1 MPQLQKL
8 GFGEAKLGLLLL
20 RRALFLSFVCVC
32 VCVFRIVAEQG
43 SGMGSRASQY
53 LALRLLQRHFLAPSR
68 NVHPPPP
75 HPSIAAFLSNL
86 WQPESCQPSHHHVAK
101 DRSQTLLQPNFPWS
115 ALASLTTA
123 TPSTKVQRPFPSPTE
138 LPVSQRGASESSE
151 PVWRFKLGLALRSGM
166 YMPAQHEAG
175 DMVASS
181 VKRKRKKK
189 MNKHKQRKLRRRDR
203 HRN

>member
-1 MPQLQKL
+1 
-8 GFGEAKLGLLLL
+8 
-20 RRALFLSFVCVC
+20 
-32 VCVFRIVAEQG
+32 
-43 SGMGSRASQY
+43 MGSRASQY

-68 NVHPPPP
+68 NVHSPPP
-75 HPSIAAFLSNL
+75 HPSIPAFLSNL
-86 WQPESCQPSHHHVAK
+86 WQPESCQPSHHVAK

-123 TPSTKVQRPFPSPTE
+123 TTSTKVQRPSSSPTE
-138 LPVSQRGASESSE
+138 LYVSQRGTSEPSE

>member
-1 MPQLQKL
+1 
-8 GFGEAKLGLLLL
+8 
-20 RRALFLSFVCVC
+20 
-32 VCVFRIVAEQG
+32 
-43 SGMGSRASQY
+43 MGSRVSQY
-53 LALRLLQRHFLAPSR
+53 LALRLLQRHFFAPSR
-68 NVHPPPP
+68 EVLPPPY
-75 HPSIAAFLSNL
+75 PSVAAFFSNL
-86 WQPESCQPSHHHVAK
+86 WQPESCQPSHHVAK

-115 ALASLTTA
+115 ALACLNAATT
-123 TPSTKVQRPFPSPTE
+123 STKVQRPSSPTE
-138 LPVSQRGASESSE
+138 LLVSQRGASEPSE

-166 YMPAQHEAG
+166 YMPAQHEAE